1 MKFNPT
7 WPQVALLL
15 GLVAAIIVSHAVA
28 PPVVGAVTSIVSTL
42 IGSLVVDL
50 KRKEEGKPA
59 PVLELVKG
67 AKDQED
73 ES

>member
-50 KRKEEGKPA
+50 KRKEDAKPA
-59 PVLELVKG
+59 PVLSLVKG
-67 AKDQED
+67 DDNKED
-73 ES
+73 AS